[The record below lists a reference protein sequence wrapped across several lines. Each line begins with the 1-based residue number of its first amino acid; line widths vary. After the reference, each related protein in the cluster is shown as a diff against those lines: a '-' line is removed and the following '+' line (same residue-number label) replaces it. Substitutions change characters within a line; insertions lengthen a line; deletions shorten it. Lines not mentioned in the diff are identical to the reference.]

1 MEEIIMYEITCY
13 KDKYDVYELKDKNTN
28 SWLKVC
34 PERGGIII
42 GYGVNGK
49 EMLYMDMDTFYDE
62 KANIRGGIPI
72 LFPICGQLI
81 NGSYELDGT
90 SYSIRNHGVAR
101 ISKWVV
107 VDQKDREEASIT
119 IKLES
124 NEETRKMYPFDF
136 QLMFTYIL
144 KYGKLQILQQYKNKS
159 NEEMPMY
166 AGFHPY
172 FYTKNKNI
180 CYITDATKYYDLNDN
195 IMKDY
200 NGALDI
206 SHMKESAVFM
216 DAKKKSISFQVE
228 DLKSNINI
236 QYGEEF
242 KYVVLWTV
250 ENNDFVCVEPWMAM
264 TNSFNTKQDI
274 YYIKPGKELNTY
286 LNIEVSNY

>member
-1 MEEIIMYEITCY
+1 MYEITCY
-13 KDKYDVYELKDKNTN
+13 KDKYDVYELKDKSTN

-72 LFPICGQLI
+72 LFPICGQLT

-90 SYSIRNHGVAR
+90 IYSMKNHGVAR
-101 ISKWVV
+101 ISKWIV

-136 QLMFTYIL
+136 ELMFTYIL
-144 KYGKLQILQQYKNKS
+144 KDGKLQILQQYKNES

-180 CYITDATKYYDLNDN
+180 SYITDATKYYDLNDN
-195 IMKDY
+195 SFKDY
-200 NGALDI
+200 NGTLDI
-206 SHMKESAVFM
+206 SYMKESAVFM
-216 DAKKKSISFQVE
+216 DAKKKSIAFQVG
-228 DLKSNINI
+228 DLKSNVNI

-286 LNIEVSNY
+286 LNIQVSNY